1 MYLIFAGETK
11 HFTINN
17 MGLQILYNPDRGSG
31 VKKFF
36 LLLLFSMISLYNVA
50 QTGNVSMDKLA
61 DRINSL
67 ALKSPIELVYLQ
79 TNKDI
84 YESGEDLW
92 FKAYVLDRHSFIP
105 STSCKTLYLQLI
117 NEKSGLAVL
126 SDKYEILNG
135 FADGHAFLQ
144 DNLPEGDYLLAAY
157 TGNSFY
163 NDSTAQ
169 NGVCRI
175 KVKKDVKPRI
185 SVTHEFNRLFYRPK
199 DSIKLNCSVLTE
211 YGEIPPYAE
220 IQAELKRNDKKLGQT
235 KVSTDS
241 KGVATIAF
249 AQQKSG
255 EGLRVDLKVNYS
267 MKEVLL
273 SLPVPCMKG
282 SPIQFELFPE
292 GGNLVSELASR
303 LAFKAVSITGDPI
316 EVEGTLFEDDK
327 PVLDFKSKHAGM
339 GSLMFI
345 PNAEKKYCI
354 RLSKP
359 KTDSVFLLPKV
370 YPQGIVMFLGKRND
384 KFVELDVAQRKGL
397 GKKTVYLRGQLRGVV
412 YCMANGVLNDELKF
426 KIPLSEFP
434 YQGIAEFTLFDETLN
449 PVAERLVYVN
459 PDKKLF
465 IETKLSK
472 EKFETRDKAT
482 LKISV
487 KDEAGKPVIANLGV
501 SVFDKI
507 YNDPQN
513 PKNILS
519 YYLLT
524 SQLKGKVYDPG
535 YYFDTINQSRTE
547 GFDLLLMTQ
556 GWRRYVWSE
565 DNMKAAAVD
574 KQLITDEIQGEVYPT
589 LDKKKAPKKD
599 LLVKAFIPEKKDY
612 MEMLLTDS
620 TGRFDVSTMQLIKGQ
635 GDYVYLV
642 PFSANE
648 FGPKIRLTDPFQ
660 TINEIRAKKITDYP
674 ISRPPPVKK
683 KEEQITFT
691 GNHNAIK
698 LPQVVIKG
706 KGIRVFR
713 DKYMGYLD
721 SITKFKSMD
730 YVCVNHIL
738 NCSNHRVD
746 ANNTKPVEGVTY
758 KVESGSRSPGGRAF
772 TYREEVYHYPQYTEE
787 ELLAIYNFSRV
798 KGYCPKKEF
807 YQPNYDKV
815 SDENLIAD
823 YRNTLLWAPSVI
835 TDEKGE
841 ATVNFFCSDINYGFV
856 GKVEG
861 VSGDGLLGTKQF
873 EFIVRKPTAPTQ

>member
-1 MYLIFAGETK
+1 M
-11 HFTINN
+11 N
-17 MGLQILYNPDRGSG
+17 YNPDKGSG
-31 VKKFF
+31 GKKF
-36 LLLLFSMISLYNVA
+36 LLVLLFFMISMCTMA
-50 QTGNVSMDKLA
+50 QTSNASIDKLA

-105 STSCKTLYLQLI
+105 SVSCRTLYLQLI
-117 NEKSGLAVL
+117 NEKSGLAVI

-169 NGVCRI
+169 NAVCRI
-175 KVKKDVKPRI
+175 KVKKDVNPHM
-185 SVTHEFNRLFYRPK
+185 SVSHDFNRLFYSPK
-199 DSIKLNCSVLTE
+199 DSIKVKCSVLTE
-211 YGEIPPYAE
+211 YGEIPPYSE
-220 IQAELKRNDKKLGQT
+220 IQAELKRNDKRLGQA
-235 KVSTDS
+235 KVSTNS
-241 KGVATIAF
+241 NGEATIAF
-249 AQQKSG
+249 APQKSG
-255 EGLRVDLKVNYS
+255 EGLRVDLKVKYS
-267 MKEVLL
+267 VKELL
-273 SLPVPCMKG
+273 MSIPVPCMKG

-292 GGNLVSELASR
+292 GGNLVSEMASR
-303 LAFKAVSITGDPI
+303 LAFKAVGITGDPL
-316 EVEGTLFEDDK
+316 EVEGTLFENDN
-327 PVLDFKSKHAGM
+327 PVLDFKSSHAGM

-345 PNAEKKYCI
+345 PNAEKKYRI

-384 KFVELDVAQRKGL
+384 KFVELCVAQSKGL

-412 YCMANGVLNDELKF
+412 YCMASGVLNDELKF

-449 PVAERLVYVN
+449 PVTERLVYIK
-459 PDKKLF
+459 PDKRLF
-465 IETKLSK
+465 IETTLSK
-472 EKFETRDKAT
+472 TKFETRDKAS

-487 KDEAGKPVIANLGV
+487 KDEEGKPVIANLGI

-507 YNDPQN
+507 YNEPQN

-519 YYLLT
+519 YYFLT

-535 YYFDTINQSRTE
+535 YYFDTINQARTE
-547 GFDLLLMTQ
+547 ELDLLLMTQ

-565 DNMKAAAVD
+565 DNMKAAAVN
-574 KQLITDEIQGEVYPT
+574 KQLITDEIPGEVYPT
-589 LDKKKAPKKD
+589 KDKKRFTELD
-599 LLVKAFIPEKKDY
+599 QIVKAFIPEKKEY
-612 MEMLLTDS
+612 SEMMMTDS
-620 TGRFDVSTMQLIKGQ
+620 TGRFDVNAKQLSQAK

-642 PFSANE
+642 PFGAKE
-648 FGPKIRLTDPFQ
+648 FEPKISLMDPFLK
-660 TINEIRAKKITDYP
+660 INETRAKKVTDYP

-698 LPQVVIKG
+698 LPEVVIKG
-706 KGIRVFR
+706 TGTRVFR

-721 SITKFKSMD
+721 SITRLRTND
-730 YVCVNHIL
+730 YVCINHIL
-738 NCSNHRVD
+738 NCSNHGIDV
-746 ANNTKPVEGVTY
+746 NNTKPVEGVTY
-758 KVESGSRSPGGRAF
+758 KVESGSRGGGGRGY
-772 TYREEVYHYPQYTEE
+772 TYRDEVYHYPQYTED
-787 ELLAIYNFSRV
+787 ELMAMYNFSRV

-815 SDENLIAD
+815 SDENLIPD
-823 YRNTLLWAPSVI
+823 FRNTLLWAPTVI

-841 ATVNFFCSDINYGFV
+841 ATVNFFCSDINFGFV

-861 VSGDGLLGTKQF
+861 VSGEGLLGTKQF
-873 EFIVRKPTAPTQ
+873 EFMVRKPVNPK

>member
-1 MYLIFAGETK
+1 MYLIFVVESK
-11 HFTINN
+11 HFLIRN
-17 MGLQILYNPDRGSG
+17 MGLQMMYNRDRGSSG
-31 VKKFF
+31 GRF
-36 LLLLFSMISLYNVA
+36 LLLLMLFSMGSLYTVA
-50 QTGNVSMDKLA
+50 QTSTLTMDKLA
-61 DRINSL
+61 ERINAL

-105 STSCKTLYLQLI
+105 LASSKTLYLQLI

-144 DNLPEGDYLLAAY
+144 DNLAEGDYILAAY
-157 TGNSFY
+157 TANSFY
-163 NDSTAQ
+163 NDSTAH
-169 NGVCRI
+169 NAVCRI
-175 KVKKDVKPRI
+175 KVKKDVNPHI
-185 SVTHEFNRLFYRPK
+185 SVTHDFNRFFYSPK
-199 DSIKLNCSVLTE
+199 DSIKVKCSVLTE

-220 IQAELKRNDKKLGQT
+220 IQAELKRNDKKLGQA
-235 KVSTDS
+235 KVSTNA
-241 KGVATIAF
+241 KGEAMVAF
-249 AQQKSG
+249 APQKSG
-255 EGLRVDLKVNYS
+255 EGLKIDLKVKYS
-267 MKEVLL
+267 VKEELL
-273 SLPVPCMKG
+273 SIPVPCMKG

-303 LAFKAVSITGDPI
+303 LAFKAVNIIGDPLD
-316 EVEGTLFEDDK
+316 VEGTLFEDDN
-327 PVLDFKSKHAGM
+327 PVMDFKSTHAGM
-339 GSLMFI
+339 GSLLFI
-345 PNAEKKYCI
+345 PNAEKKYRI
-354 RLSKP
+354 RISKP
-359 KTDSVFLLPKV
+359 KTDSVFQLPKV
-370 YPQGIVMFLGKRND
+370 YPQGIVLYLAKRND
-384 KFVELDVAQRKGL
+384 KFVELNVVQSKGL
-397 GKKTVYLRGQLRGVV
+397 GKRTVYLRGQLRGVV
-412 YCMANGVLNDELKF
+412 YCMASGVLNDELKF
-426 KIPLSEFP
+426 RIPLSEFP

-449 PVAERLVYVN
+449 PVAERLVYIK

-465 IETKLSK
+465 IETTLSK
-472 EKFETRDKAT
+472 TKFETRDKAS

-487 KDEAGKPVIANLGV
+487 KDEEGKPVVANLGI

-535 YYFDTINQSRTE
+535 YYLDTINQSRTE

-565 DNMKAAAVD
+565 ENMKASAVN
-574 KQLITDEIQGEVYPT
+574 KQLITDGIPGEVYPT
-589 LDKKKAPKKD
+589 KDKKRFYELD
-599 LLVKAFIPEKKDY
+599 QIVKAFIPEKKEY
-612 MEMLLTDS
+612 SEMMLTDS
-620 TGRFDVSTMQLIKGQ
+620 TGRFDVRAKQLSQGKG
-635 GDYVYLV
+635 GYVYLV
-642 PFSANE
+642 PFGSVA
-648 FGPKIRLTDPFQ
+648 FAPKIRLSDPFLR
-660 TINEIRAKKITDYP
+660 INEIRAKKVTDYP

-698 LPQVVIKG
+698 LPEVVIKG

-721 SITKFKSMD
+721 SLERLKTND
-730 YVCVNHIL
+730 YVCINHIL
-738 NCSNHRVD
+738 NCSNHGINVD
-746 ANNTKPVEGVTY
+746 NTRPVEGVTY
-758 KVESGSRSPGGRAF
+758 KTEIGVKTPGKKM
-772 TYREEVYHYPQYTEE
+772 TYRDEVYHYPQYTEE
-787 ELLAIYNFSRV
+787 ELMEMYNFSRV

-841 ATVNFFCSDINYGFV
+841 ATVNFFCSDINFGFV

-873 EFIVRKPTAPTQ
+873 EFMVRKPVNQK